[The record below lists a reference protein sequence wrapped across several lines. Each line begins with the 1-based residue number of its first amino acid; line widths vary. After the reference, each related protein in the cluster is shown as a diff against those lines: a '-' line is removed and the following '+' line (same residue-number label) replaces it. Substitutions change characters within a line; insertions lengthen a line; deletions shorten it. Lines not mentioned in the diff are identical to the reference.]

1 MKNEPTPSLLPNSFV
16 NPLTR
21 DISDRIE
28 SRLAFLYGEEKV
40 PDLML
45 RLRMLLGRYG
55 IGLEPVRET
64 GPRWDENEAILIT
77 YADTISKPDDES
89 ESSLQTLHGF
99 LNRHA
104 KGAIRTVHLLPFY
117 PWSSDDGFSVI
128 DYRKVDSRYGK
139 WEDIERL
146 GMDFSLMFDLVL
158 NHCSR
163 RSQWFRE
170 FVVGIAPSRDYFLPT
185 DPDLDLSLV
194 VRPRSL
200 PLLTKT
206 ATRQGDQWLWT
217 TFSADQVDLNWKNP
231 DVLFEFLDILFLYLS
246 KGSSILRLDAVAFLW
261 KELGTNCLHLPQTHE
276 MVKLFR
282 DVLDVVAPKAVLL
295 TETNVPHEENLSY
308 FGDGDEA
315 HMVYNFALPP
325 LLLHA
330 LLRNDG
336 TTLTQWAAS
345 LPDLPEGQTFFNFTA
360 SHDGIGVRPLQG
372 LVKDSERDWL
382 ADQVRERGG
391 RVSTRSMPD
400 GTDSPY
406 ELNITYLDALSDPED
421 GELGLTRFLCSQAIL
436 LSLRGVPAVYIHSLL
451 GTPNDQE
458 GVKER
463 GENRAINRHRY
474 ALEDIE
480 EHLADPESLQA
491 RVFARLVGWL
501 RRRQNHPAF
510 HPDAPME
517 VLDLGP
523 EFFGF
528 VRRSRDGQE
537 TIVCVF
543 NLTADE
549 AKLPF
554 RQLHPVLGKAGE
566 ARDLLS
572 GESLAT
578 GPRRLLRMPSYFGR
592 WLIVV

>member
-1 MKNEPTPSLLPNSFV
+1 M

-21 DISDRIE
+21 DIAERIE
-28 SRLAFLYGEEKV
+28 TRLCFLYGEAQV
-40 PDLML
+40 PALMR
-45 RLRMLLGRYG
+45 RLQMMMGRYG
-55 IGLEPVRET
+55 VGRDT
-64 GPRWDENEAILIT
+64 AKRFGPRWDENEAVLIC
-77 YADTISKPDDES
+77 YADTICDPGDATR
-89 ESSLQTLHGF
+89 SSLGVLNDF

-128 DYRKVDSRYGK
+128 DYRMVDDRYGH
-139 WEDIERL
+139 WDDVERL
-146 GMDFSLMFDLVL
+146 GSDFRLMFDLVL

-185 DPDLDLSLV
+185 DPELDFSEV

-206 ATRQGDQWLWT
+206 ATRQGTQWLWT

-246 KGSSILRLDAVAFLW
+246 KGASILRLDAVAFLW
-261 KELGTNCLHLPQTHE
+261 KEMGTNCLHLPETHE
-276 MVKLFR
+276 VVKLFR
-282 DVLDVVAPKAVLL
+282 DILDVVAPSAVLL

-325 LLLHA
+325 LLLHG

-336 TTLTQWAAS
+336 TLLTEWAAG
-345 LPDLPEGQTFFNFTA
+345 LPDLPEGETFFNFTA

-372 LVKDSERDWL
+372 LVEDDERDWL
-382 ADQVRERGG
+382 VGEVRRRGG
-391 RVSTRSMPD
+391 RVSTRAMPD
-400 GTDSPY
+400 GSDSPY
-406 ELNITYLDALSDPED
+406 ELNITYLDALSEP
-421 GELGLTRFLCSQAIL
+421 GTPELGLTRFLCSQAIL
-436 LSLRGVPAVYIHSLL
+436 LSLRGVPAIYIHSLL
-451 GTPNDQE
+451 GTPNDQD
-458 GVKER
+458 GVEAR

-474 ALEDIE
+474 AREDLEAILSDR
-480 EHLADPESLQA
+480 ESVQA
-491 RVFARLVGWL
+491 RVFARMLEWL

-517 VLDLGP
+517 ILDLGP
-523 EFFGF
+523 EWFAFI
-528 VRRSRDGQE
+528 RRSRGGQE
-537 TIVCVF
+537 TIACLF
-543 NLTADE
+543 NLTGTEQKIPA
-549 AKLPF
+549 
-554 RQLHPVLGKAGE
+554 RRLHAGLGRAGE
-566 ARDLLS
+566 TRDLLA
-572 GESLAT
+572 GATVAT
-578 GPRRLLRMPSYFGR
+578 GPRRLLRLPPYFGR
-592 WLIVV
+592 WLIVPGD